1 MIVLSNVVH
10 HYGVRPILQG
20 INLTI
25 ERGEVVAVVGP
36 NGMGKSTLLGVMS
49 GQLCPQIG
57 QVAIDGLV
65 RRRTI
70 EEEQA
75 VRRFT
80 FFLPDQVWLPANRS
94 GREYLLSVGRLY
106 GVEEFRLMDHV
117 QRLLE
122 LFELEEMADQAIRG
136 YSSGQKKKIALSS
149 ALVSEARCL
158 LLDEPFS
165 GGLDPSGILA
175 MKRVLQRHPRR
186 REMTVVLTSPV
197 PELIEEVANRV
208 VVLKDGRVLAFETVE
223 GIKRLTGGRGSLSDA
238 LERLIFPETTDKLDR
253 YLQEERLSERIDR
266 TFGGQSRDWQRLDSE
281 AGGF

>member
-10 HYGVRPILQG
+10 HYGVRPILRG

-25 ERGEVVAVVGP
+25 ERGDVVAVVGP
-36 NGMGKSTLLGVMS
+36 NGTGKSTLLGIMG

-75 VRRFT
+75 IRRVT
-80 FFLPDQVWLPANRS
+80 FFLPDYVWLPGDRS

-122 LFELEEMADQAIRG
+122 LFELEAMADQDLRS
-136 YSSGQKKKIALSS
+136 YSSGQKKKIALAA
-149 ALVSEARCL
+149 ALVSEARYL

-186 REMTVVLTSPV
+186 RDMTVVLTSPV

-208 VVLKDGRVLAFETVE
+208 VVLKDGRVLVFETVE

-238 LERLIFPETTDKLDR
+238 LERLIFPETIDKLDR
-253 YLQEERLSERIDR
+253 YFQEERLPEWVDQTFNALPRDR
-266 TFGGQSRDWQRLDSE
+266 QRLDSE